1 MSENSRQEK
10 QKEKTSLK
18 LLTSKE
24 VSGILRVSIRTLQS
38 YRDQGIIPFFQMGR
52 LILYK
57 PEDIQEFIDFHYNKP
72 RFWDSM
78 EGGEK

>member
-1 MSENSRQEK
+1 MKKEFKMSENSRQEK

-38 YRDQGIIPFFQMGR
+38 YRDQGIIPFFPDGKTNP
-52 LILYK
+52 L
-57 PEDIQEFIDFHYNKP
+57 
-72 RFWDSM
+72 
-78 EGGEK
+78 